1 MGEKMTEIKFENRA
15 ERDSMVEALNTLDSE
30 IYGVIMDRS
39 EYDISPGLFQGYSK
53 ITSVNKVS
61 MSDGDIYELKPII
74 SFKPIKYFYEGR
86 YRDQK
91 SCNNEIYLDQN
102 GVLFLGDKDVIEALY
117 HEEYANVKTRKAL
130 ASKGEKL

>member
-1 MGEKMTEIKFENRA
+1 MTEIKFENYD
-15 ERDSMVEALNTLDSE
+15 ERDSIVEALNTLDSE
-30 IYGVIMDRS
+30 IYGVVVDRS
-39 EYDISPGLFQGYSK
+39 EYDISPGLFHGYSK
-53 ITSVNKVS
+53 ITSRDKVYT
-61 MSDGDIYELKPII
+61 SDDGISELKPII

-91 SCNNEIYLDQN
+91 SCNNEIYLNQN

-130 ASKGEKL
+130 ASKR